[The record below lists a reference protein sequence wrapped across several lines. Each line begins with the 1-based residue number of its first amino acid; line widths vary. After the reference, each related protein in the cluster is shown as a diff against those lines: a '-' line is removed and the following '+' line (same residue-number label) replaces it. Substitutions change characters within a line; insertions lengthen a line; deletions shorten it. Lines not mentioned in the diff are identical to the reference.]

1 MWENK
6 TVLVTGGSRGL
17 GLAIARRF
25 AQAGCRVILNGGHNR
40 EALEQAA
47 RELGLRCRG
56 ILADISDYSA
66 CQRLFQQVGPVD
78 VLVNN
83 AGISYIGL
91 FQDMTPADWNRL
103 IDCNLK
109 GTLYC
114 CHLAVPEMVRR
125 KSGVILNMSSI
136 WGSAGASCEAVYAAT
151 KGAIEA
157 FTRSLAKEL
166 GPSGIRVNALA
177 CGVMETAMNGWLSEE
192 ERAELA
198 DEISLGRFG
207 KPEEAGELAFFLAS
221 EQAAYINGQVITL
234 DGGRY

>member
-6 TVLVTGGSRGL
+6 TVLVTGASRGL

-66 CQRLFQQVGPVD
+66 CQRLFQQAGPVD

-109 GTLYC
+109 GTLHC

-207 KPEEAGELAFFLAS
+207 RPEEAGELAFFLAS